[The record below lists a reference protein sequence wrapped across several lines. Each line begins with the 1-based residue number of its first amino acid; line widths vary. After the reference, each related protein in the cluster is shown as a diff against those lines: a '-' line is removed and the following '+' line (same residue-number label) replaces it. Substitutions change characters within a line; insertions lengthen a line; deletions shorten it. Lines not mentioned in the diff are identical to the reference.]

1 MYRLRECTKISAV
14 PQLSLDVIGG
24 WDLAR
29 LAPGEENG
37 NPQIWGQQLIVSDK
51 DFIFCDLQQKVF
63 CLDTPVGGSY
73 YDARKF

>member
-1 MYRLRECTKISAV
+1 MYELQECTKTSAV

-24 WDLAR
+24 LDLAR

-37 NPQIWGQQLIVSDK
+37 NPQILGPQLIVGDK
-51 DFIFCDLQQKVF
+51 RCIFCSLQQKVF